1 VQLEQIAPDQREKDR
16 ERKTAGQRL
25 HLSDVP
31 DGGRLD
37 GDLDAESGVQLRAA
51 LNKFHATRA
60 TSRRRHPQAAAIAP
74 AALALIE
81 MARQSLAFGANHPGS
96 ANKPHLVVTISAEQL
111 ASELGVGYL
120 QDGGTLPASAL
131 RRLAC
136 DAKIIPVLLGTD
148 GLPLDVGRTMRTT
161 PSWMRTALNLRDKGC
176 RHPDCDQP
184 PSACQAHHVPHWID
198 GGKTSL
204 DTLLLLCDAHHRR
217 HHKGDFTVTAH
228 GKQRFTITKTRILSR
243 T

>member
-1 VQLEQIAPDQREKDR
+1 MPPEPP
-16 ERKTAGQRL
+16 AGDDTPKQP
-25 HLSDVP
+25 LS
-31 DGGRLD
+31 
-37 GDLDAESGVQLRAA
+37 
-51 LNKFHATRA
+51 H
-60 TSRRRHPQAAAIAP
+60 RR
-74 AALALIE
+74 ALALIE

-228 GKQRFTITKTRILSR
+228 GKQRFTITKIPIHQR